1 MALQHISHAVH
12 YIVSG
17 HPVTSSLP
25 AAKAFF
31 PSELYDSGYCS
42 PGMKPSNNKIER
54 MHRIIGQ
61 MELDR
66 LVKYAKH

>member
-1 MALQHISHAVH
+1 MKWLPMALQYISHVVH

-42 PGMKPSNNKIER
+42 PGMKPSNNK
-54 MHRIIGQ
+54 
-61 MELDR
+61 
-66 LVKYAKH
+66 